1 MLDYKEDNGML
12 NRWQTTLLFL
22 GDLLPLF
29 IIGLLFYI
37 QPFYIIQSIFFLVLL
52 IISAMGAY
60 YWKIAIK
67 ETVRYNRDARKDK
80 TIIKRVEDRGS
91 IYTVYI
97 VTYISVLPLL
107 SKSLAGLVSFGV
119 ILLIAYSLYIN
130 SDMLFYNPI
139 LALFGYRFYRVEI
152 EQNPDSDGYI
162 NEIYVISK
170 SRIRVDKIGSEPNY
184 RFLTI
189 TDFTYFLIPI
199 SE

>member
-1 MLDYKEDNGML
+1 ML
-12 NRWQTTLLFL
+12 NRWQITLLFL

-37 QPFYIIQSIFFLVLL
+37 QPFYIAQFVFFLGVL
-52 IISAMGAY
+52 IISAIGAY

-67 ETVRYNRDARKDK
+67 RTRNFNRDIRKDK
-80 TIIKRVEDRGS
+80 TVIKKVEDRGS

-107 SKSLAGLVSFGV
+107 SKSLAGLISFVV

-139 LALFGYRFYRVEI
+139 LALFGYRFYRIEI
-152 EQNPDSDGYI
+152 EQNPDSDGET
-162 NEIYVISK
+162 NEIYAISK
-170 SRIRVDKIGSEPNY
+170 SRIRVDQVGSEPKY

-189 TDFTYFLIPI
+189 TDYTYFLIPI
-199 SE
+199 NE

>member
-22 GDLLPLF
+22 GYLLPLF

-37 QPFYIIQSIFFLVLL
+37 QPFYIVQFLFFLGLL
-52 IISAMGAY
+52 IISAIGAY

>member
-1 MLDYKEDNGML
+1 ML
-12 NRWQTTLLFL
+12 NRWQITLLFL

-37 QPFYIIQSIFFLVLL
+37 QPFYIVQFLFFLGLL
-52 IISAMGAY
+52 IISAIGAY
-60 YWKIAIK
+60 YWKIAINR
-67 ETVRYNRDARKDK
+67 TRNFNRDIRKDK
-80 TIIKRVEDRGS
+80 TVIRKVEDRGS

-107 SKSLAGLVSFGV
+107 SKSLAGLISFVV

-152 EQNPDSDGYI
+152 EQNPNSDGEA

-170 SRIRVDKIGSEPNY
+170 SRIRVDKVGSEPKY

-199 SE
+199 NE

>member
-1 MLDYKEDNGML
+1 ML
-12 NRWQTTLLFL
+12 NRWQITLLFL

-37 QPFYIIQSIFFLVLL
+37 QPFYIVQFVFFLVLL
-52 IISAMGAY
+52 IISAIGAY
-60 YWKIAIK
+60 YWKIAINR
-67 ETVRYNRDARKDK
+67 TRNFNRDIRKDK
-80 TIIKRVEDRGS
+80 TVIKKVEDRGS

-107 SKSLAGLVSFGV
+107 SKSLAGLISFVV

-152 EQNPDSDGYI
+152 EQNPDSDGEA

-170 SRIRVDKIGSEPNY
+170 SRIRVDKVGSEPKY

-199 SE
+199 NE